1 MTLAAGTRLGPYEIL
16 GAIGAGGMGEVYRA
30 RDTRL
35 ERAVAVK
42 VLPTHLSSSPEV
54 RQRFEREAK
63 TISQLSHPHICALY
77 DVGREGEHEYL
88 VMELLEG
95 ETLSE
100 RLAKGPLPLD
110 QTLRFGVEI
119 ADALDKAHRQ
129 GIVHRDL
136 KPANVMLTRS
146 GVKLLD
152 FGLAKAMTP
161 ATQQSSLTALPTQ
174 QGLTQEGTILGTFQY
189 MAPEQLEGKEADGRT
204 DVFAFGAV
212 LYEMATG
219 KKAFAAPSQAS
230 LITAIM
236 SSEPAPISSLQPTS
250 PVALDRIV
258 RTCLAKDPEERWQSA
273 SDLKRELRWVAEGSA
288 SGIASVSGSIASA
301 PRRSSRAPWIAA
313 ALAVL
318 AAAWLTFALVRARG
332 ARPAPVYA
340 FLDPPP
346 KMSWQLTGDEAAP
359 PVVSPNGASVVF
371 GAGGKLWVRS
381 LRTGEAA
388 PVAGTEGATFP
399 FWSADSRSVGFFSS
413 GKLRTIEAAGGPS
426 QALADAPTP
435 RGGAWGPDGTI
446 VYTPDFQGGLWR
458 VPATG
463 GTPKAITEVDK
474 SRHSTHRWPW
484 MLPDGKHVLYL
495 AASHVNP
502 RSEASG
508 IYVVSVDGGPAT
520 RLIASYGSAQTVPG
534 WLLSVSDGHLVAW
547 PFDEGRLSVSGKARR
562 IPADANFD
570 YGTWR
575 AVFSVSRDGILVYQT
590 AQEQARGQL
599 QWMDPSGRV
608 GARVGEPNNS
618 YALRLSPD
626 GSRASVIEGDPNSDL
641 WVYELE
647 RGFRTRLTTN
657 EQVILTPLWT
667 RDGSEILYVSGT
679 SATVGSDYRLLRRP
693 SFGGGKVSEVLRSKV
708 RIEPTDVSPD
718 GKYLVA
724 DRGVIGT
731 TAIWLYPLAEPD
743 KGAPLMESAALQT
756 DGRVS
761 PDGRWMSFTQLQ
773 GGRLEVFVVAFPS
786 GTERQQVSAAG
797 GSHARWSPDGGTLY
811 FVSQDNELM
820 AAAVESQGAQLR
832 LKAAEPLFPLQL
844 FTGPR
849 VSGAFEITPDGK
861 RFLVNSSGSVEAP
874 SLRLVTNWTAEL
886 DRP

>member
-313 ALAVL
+313 ALAIL

-399 FWSADSRSVGFFSS
+399 FWSPDSRSVGFFSS

-463 GTPKAITEVDK
+463 GAPKAITEVDK

-861 RFLVNSSGSVEAP
+861 RFLVNSSGNVEAP

>member
-313 ALAVL
+313 ALAIL

-399 FWSADSRSVGFFSS
+399 FWSPDSRSVGFFSS